1 MTRALPLTNVK
12 LLNRSFIYTACFKL
26 SNLQRRQ
33 SEKLNKNLS
42 ISLNISNV
50 TTIIILT
57 QVRRHFLNQ
66 MENYNTF
73 CPTRTCDFQFWD
85 YATANVFSKIVGI
98 VFLDRNYYV
107 RVNWK
112 SKLCFKYV
120 LYFYVKISRQWLLF
134 AIFSN
139 VELMWFNKK
148 KSIFILS
155 LTLKFELT
163 SSNFSWAWI
172 FT

>member
-1 MTRALPLTNVK
+1 M
-12 LLNRSFIYTACFKL
+12 
-26 SNLQRRQ
+26 
-33 SEKLNKNLS
+33 
-42 ISLNISNV
+42 
-50 TTIIILT
+50 T

-85 YATANVFSKIVGI
+85 YATVNVFSKIVVI

-107 RVNWK
+107 RGNWK

-148 KSIFILS
+148 NLSSFCHLLWNLNLLVKISVGHESSRKFGIRKVREQILDYNS
-155 LTLKFELT
+155 VKLFFK
-163 SSNFSWAWI
+163 
-172 FT
+172 